1 MITFGR
7 MVVLVDDYEQ
17 ASAFYV
23 GTLGLTVAADLV
35 AGERR
40 YLHLTFP
47 GQEPVGLW
55 LMKAETEADVA
66 SIGRQAGDQP
76 CGVLYTEDI
85 HAEHRRLAEAGV
97 AFSGPPV
104 AAEGSIHA
112 HFSDPFGNVFV
123 LVQITAK
130 GGTRP

>member
-1 MITFGR
+1 MITFAR
-7 MVVLVDDYEQ
+7 MVVLVDDYDE

-23 GTLGLTVAADLV
+23 GKLGLTVAADID

-47 GQEPVGLW
+47 GQEPVGFG
-55 LMKAETEADVA
+55 LMKAETEAEAA
-66 SIGRQAGDQP
+66 SIGGQTGDQP
-76 CGVLYTEDI
+76 CGVLYTEAV

-104 AAEGSIHA
+104 EAEGSIHA
-112 HFSDPFGNVFV
+112 RFSDPFGNAFV
-123 LVQITAK
+123 LVQITAA
-130 GGTRP
+130 